1 MAPSQRGIGGGK
13 KGSNNSVEQNSST
26 GNWTLPTAISVWNF
40 GQSPRVLGLQASLV
54 GRWNC
59 LPSRHG
65 KRESLPSPLTVMSLL
80 SMAVVPE

>member
-1 MAPSQRGIGGGK
+1 
-13 KGSNNSVEQNSST
+13 
-26 GNWTLPTAISVWNF
+26 
-40 GQSPRVLGLQASLV
+40 LQASLV